1 MNKETVTNDETL
13 GADAEVTELEESEL
27 VSEENPETGKV
38 YTQAEIDAMLDKKA
52 AEVKKATERKLQR
65 RFEREQAQ
73 KQPEAQPL
81 EKPKADDY
89 KTAGEYIE
97 AKVKYEMA
105 QAEAER
111 ELRQSELTAKQYAEE
126 VNDKLAEHLDAAE
139 DLPGFDRKEF
149 QEMAGE
155 VAITRA
161 FEEAL
166 ADLPNAPKVLEYL
179 LLNPKEFYKFDGV
192 SAVKQVRMLGEIAAG
207 LKQTKR
213 TATDQAP
220 RVGGGSAP
228 TKSLE
233 TMTSYEFMQESAKNG
248 EQWAIRQLARRA

>member
-1 MNKETVTNDETL
+1 MSNETVTNDETL
-13 GADAEVTELEESEL
+13 GADAEVIETDESGL
-27 VSEENPETGKV
+27 VEEENPDTGKV
-38 YTQAEIDAMLDKKA
+38 YTQAEMDALLDKKA

-81 EKPKADDY
+81 EKPKADNY

-97 AKVKYEMA
+97 AKVKFEMA
-105 QAEAER
+105 EAEAER
-111 ELRQSELTAKQYAEE
+111 QLMQREMTSKQYEDE

-149 QEMAGE
+149 HELAGG

-192 SAVKQVRMLGEIAAG
+192 NAVRQVRMLGEIAAG
-207 LKQTKR
+207 LKQKKR

-220 RVGGGSAP
+220 RVGGGAAP

-233 TMTSYEFMQESAKNG
+233 SMTSYEFLQESAKNG